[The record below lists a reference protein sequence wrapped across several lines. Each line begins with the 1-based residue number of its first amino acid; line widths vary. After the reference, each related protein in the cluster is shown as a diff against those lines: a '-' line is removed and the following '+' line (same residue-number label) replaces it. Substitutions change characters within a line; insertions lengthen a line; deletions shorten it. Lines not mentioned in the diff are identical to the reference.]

1 LSSYGLLEIGVERK
15 VLTPFII
22 NYAEETI
29 DNETRVQFNFKIAE
43 YYEEILR
50 KSYNNQK

>member
-1 LSSYGLLEIGVERK
+1 MWGSSHEKQTEILSSYGLLEIGVERK

-29 DNETRVQFNFKIAE
+29 DKESKE
-43 YYEEILR
+43 
-50 KSYNNQK
+50 

>member
-1 LSSYGLLEIGVERK
+1 MERK

-29 DNETRVQFNFKIAE
+29 DKESKEQFNFKIAE
-43 YYEEILR
+43 YYEEVLR
-50 KSYNNQK
+50 KAYSSSRQD